1 MNLRTRLVENLR
13 VFSPP
18 QIAKF
23 FLKGYSQVAMSHAL
37 RNLASRDISV
47 TWLIDVGAHNG
58 EWTRLA
64 SRLFENSRILLIEP
78 LSEKK
83 QTLERIVGNAKRFVY
98 RDDLISHTQGM
109 KVPFFEYGTGSS
121 LYREH
126 GRAIDSKEK
135 LTSTLD
141 AVAKEVD
148 IGETDSILL
157 KLDVQGAEL
166 DVLQGATDVLPRVK
180 CIVLEIS
187 LVPYNEGA
195 PTFDDL
201 FDALRRLNFALFDI
215 AGEHRD
221 PKNGRLLQVDMVFVP
236 RTSNLI
242 AWP

>member
-1 MNLRTRLVENLR
+1 MNLRTRLAEIIR
-13 VFSPP
+13 IYSPP
-18 QIAKF
+18 QAAKF
-23 FLKGYSQVAMSHAL
+23 FLKGYSQLAMGHAL
-37 RNLASRDISV
+37 RNLAAKDLDV

-64 SRLFENSRILLIEP
+64 SRIFENSRILLIEP
-78 LSEKK
+78 LSEKRK
-83 QTLERIVGNAKRFVY
+83 TLNRIAGKSQRFVY
-98 RDDLISHTQGM
+98 RDDLISHTEGM

-121 LYREH
+121 IYREH
-126 GRAIDSKEK
+126 GRPVDSKEII
-135 LTSTLD
+135 TSTLD
-141 AVAKEVD
+141 AVAKKIG
-148 IGETDSILL
+148 IGEADSILL

-180 CIVLEIS
+180 CIVLEMS
-187 LVPYNEGA
+187 LVPYNDGA

-221 PKNGRLLQVDMVFVP
+221 PRNGRLLQVDMVFVP
-236 RTSNLI
+236 STSKLI